1 MIFPFEE
8 IMDLIL
14 YHAQCPDGWTAA
26 YVAKQKY
33 PGAELVP
40 LKHGLSPEALDDLF
54 KMCFHNDVLML
65 DYSLSTRELND
76 QMANVAKSFHIYDH
90 HRTSQTVLEGA
101 DYATFDM
108 TRSGA
113 GLTWD
118 YLFGTRR
125 PWIVDFIEDRDLWN
139 WKLPRSREICA
150 YLNTLPFTL
159 KAWGSLDWTLSIEES
174 LKNIKYGKSFKG
186 NMKRRF
192 NGKGLSEEEKNK
204 AKDAF
209 LNFDGKC
216 YCCGTTDA
224 GKKGWVLDHKGDK
237 FRGILCVWCNCAAGF
252 LKDNIKKC
260 KSLIQYLDKNNKVS
274 SDYAA
279 ELGSGALAYIDHYTR
294 AVVAERQEGV
304 LSFAVGFDGENSSP
318 IIRNYRTAVLN
329 IPYAGVSEAG
339 NALCKE
345 GYEIG
350 LAWFER
356 GDGIIQFSLRSEG
369 DIDVSGIAKFY
380 GGGGHQHAAG
390 FQLSIEK
397 GRALVDKILGR
408 TNVIQTPCWC

>member
-1 MIFPFEE
+1 MISPFEE

-108 TRSGA
+108 KRSGA
-113 GLTWD
+113 GLAWD
-118 YLFGTRR
+118 YLFGKDAHGFLLSDPIHRAEHLQGTR
-125 PWIVDFIEDRDLWN
+125 PFWVNYVEDQDLWN
-139 WKLPRSREICA
+139 WALPKSHEINA
-150 YLNTLPFTL
+150 YLMTMPRTVE
-159 KAWGSLDWTLSIEES
+159 AW
-174 LKNIKYGKSFKG
+174 
-186 NMKRRF
+186 
-192 NGKGLSEEEKNK
+192 
-204 AKDAF
+204 DAITKH
-209 LNFDGKC
+209 D
-216 YCCGTTDA
+216 TVET
-224 GKKGWVLDHKGDK
+224 
-237 FRGILCVWCNCAAGF
+237 
-252 LKDNIKKC
+252 
-260 KSLIQYLDKNNKVS
+260 
-274 SDYAA
+274 A
-279 ELGSGALAYIDHYTR
+279 ELGGIGVRRYIEYYTR
-294 AVVAERQEGV
+294 CVVAEKQEG
-304 LSFAVGFDGENSSP
+304 
-318 IIRNYRTAVLN
+318 IITFEGRNYRTAVLN